1 MNHYRLLAVVC
12 SFVTPVEA
20 ASWVADARGNGMGNT
35 GVTTADFLL
44 APFYNPA
51 LTAVYRDHDDFGLL
65 LPSVNLN
72 VRDEDDTISI
82 VDDLQDDI
90 RRFESSGGSIDAET
104 IAKMNGYLDDLS
116 DNAPLKASGGVGV
129 AVAIP
134 HQTLAVNVYARGYV
148 ELFTEPK
155 IAANTGNSFAAVK
168 ARYETSSIDLLAF
181 GYTEFGVAFAKKYE
195 ILQQEFSL
203 GITPKY
209 QWMRTYKQSEAVKDF
224 DWDDYDKSE
233 VKDDAFNLDL
243 GAVWLKN
250 AYRVGISV
258 KDLFNHSITTFDG
271 QNHYKLDTQ
280 VTMSV
285 GYVGEFLSAAVDV
298 DMTKQERFTGKHDD
312 TQFIR
317 FGIEG
322 NAWGWGQLRA
332 GYEIDIENTVDNAMT
347 VGLGISP
354 GDAVS
359 LDIAGSYAGEHQLG
373 GSANLAFTF

>member
-1 MNHYRLLAVVC
+1 MKNYRLMAVVC
-12 SFVTPVEA
+12 SFVAPVEA

-35 GVTTADFLL
+35 GVTTADFLS

-90 RRFESSGGSIDAET
+90 DRYEASGGSVDSAT
-104 IAKMNGYLDDLS
+104 ITQMNRYLDDLS
-116 DNAPLKASGGVGV
+116 DNAPLNASGGLGV
-129 AVAIP
+129 AMAIP
-134 HQTLAVNVYARGYV
+134 HQTLAMNVYARGYV
-148 ELFTEPK
+148 ELFAEPK
-155 IAANTGNSFAAVK
+155 IAANTGDSAAAVQS
-168 ARYETSSIDLLAF
+168 RYEASSVDLLAF

-195 ILQQEFSL
+195 FLQQQFSF

-209 QWMRTYKQSEAVKDF
+209 QWMRTYKQIASVKNF

-233 VKDDAFNLDL
+233 VNKNALNLDI
-243 GAVWLKN
+243 GAVWLKD
-250 AYRVGISV
+250 AYRVGVSV
-258 KDLFNHSITTFDG
+258 KDLFNHSIETFDG
-271 QNHYKLDTQ
+271 QNHYQLDTQ
-280 VTMSV
+280 VTVSA
-285 GYVGEFLSAAVDV
+285 GYAGEFLSAAIDV
-298 DMTKQERFTGKHDD
+298 DMTKQERFTGKNDD
-312 TQFIR
+312 TQFVR

-332 GYEIDIENTVDNAMT
+332 GYEIDTENTVDDAIT
-347 VGLGISP
+347 FGLGISP
-354 GDAVS
+354 GDVVS
-359 LDIAGSYAGEHQLG
+359 LDIAGRYAGEHQLG